1 MNASIHRTIAA
12 WLAVLVLSGQMF
24 ASIPGVCGCSGS
36 EQDGSSCCS
45 TEASDD
51 SNCCCGDRCGVEET
65 ECGCGCSDS
74 KSEDEKAPLEEN
86 RVSEQLVTGDLPV
99 VVERVAIPRM
109 PRCSAEHQASD
120 LLSVASTQILFCVW
134 QT

>member
-1 MNASIHRTIAA
+1 
-12 WLAVLVLSGQMF
+12 MF

-74 KSEDEKAPLEEN
+74 KSEDEKAPFEEN
-86 RVSEQLVTGDLPV
+86 RVSEQLVSGDLPLI
-99 VVERVAIPRM
+99 VERIAIPQM
-109 PRCSAEHQASD
+109 PHRSVEHQTAD
-120 LLSVASTQILFCVW
+120 LVSVASPQILFCIW